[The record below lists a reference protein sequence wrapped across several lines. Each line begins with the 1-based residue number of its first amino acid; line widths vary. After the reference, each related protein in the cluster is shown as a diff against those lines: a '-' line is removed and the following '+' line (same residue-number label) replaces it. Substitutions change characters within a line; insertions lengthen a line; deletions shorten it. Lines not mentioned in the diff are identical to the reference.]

1 MHAFARS
8 LGGACQRR
16 AQHHRIGAQRECL
29 DEAAGIT
36 HTAVGNHLHI
46 ASARFVHVIAA
57 GLGDIGDGSGHRR
70 VHSNRVAVGGYR
82 TATEADKHASG
93 SRAHQMQRSRVVGRA
108 ANNDGDIQVI
118 DEFLKVQGLMV
129 LGDML
134 RRHHGA
140 TNDKQID
147 TGLKH
152 GGIII
157 LRTLR
162 RQRAG
167 YGDAGITNLMQT
179 FDDEFRLDRLSVNL
193 LDAFGG
199 LVRRQ
204 LRDFVQQRLGI
215 VIAGPQSF

>member
-1 MHAFARS
+1 M
-8 LGGACQRR
+8 L
-16 AQHHRIGAQRECL
+16 
-29 DEAAGIT
+29 
-36 HTAVGNHLHI
+36 
-46 ASARFVHVIAA
+46 
-57 GLGDIGDGSGHRR
+57 
-70 VHSNRVAVGGYR
+70 AVGGYR

-204 LRDFVQQRLGI
+204 LRDFVQRGW
-215 VIAGPQSF
+215 GSS